1 MLGTD
6 KNYIRLCVMDRIIA
20 PEFVVV
26 VLTRDTAT
34 NFVSPVLLFLEL
46 ETELIQAA
54 DESLPPYPASCL
66 LN

>member
-1 MLGTD
+1 
-6 KNYIRLCVMDRIIA
+6 MDRIIA